1 MSFKKGDKVSGDYL
15 GVYSFTGSIWHTE
28 ARSKGLH
35 LYIELERPIFV
46 GETLHER
53 NHIYVSTEDDSA
65 KLKKL
70 LDKQ

>member
-65 KLKKL
+65 KLKKTS
-70 LDKQ
+70 